1 MTERIKHASASSD
14 GSDEIDIGRLIGTVI
29 EARWWVLGI
38 TALFAMIA
46 VTYVM
51 FATPI
56 YKADALVQI
65 EQNGS
70 SSLVQDINSALQN
83 KAPQSDAE
91 MQLITSRMVLGKTVD
106 DLNLDID
113 VEKKTFPV
121 FGAGWDRLMGRQ
133 NESVTVS
140 TFNVPKAM
148 HKDKFTLEVLNP
160 THYRFTSNNGFSAE
174 GLVGQPLTKDGL
186 TLMVSGINAHQGSE
200 FTVIKYSTLG
210 MINQLTNSLTVTENG
225 KDTGVLSL
233 TYTGAD
239 RDQIREILNS
249 ITRNYLEQ
257 NVERKS
263 EEAAKSLDFL
273 AKQLPVVRQHLD
285 AAESKLNTYR
295 QQKDSVDLSLEAKSV
310 LDSMVNIDSQL
321 NELTF
326 KEAEISKLYTK
337 AHPSYR
343 TLLEQR
349 KVLENEK
356 AQLAKRIAAMPKTQ
370 QEVVQLTR
378 DVESGQ
384 QVYMQLLN
392 RQQEL
397 KIQKASTVGDVRIV
411 DPAVTEPGIVK
422 PRGALV
428 ILGSIILG
436 LMLSIVGV
444 LLRSLLNR
452 GIESP
457 QVLEEAG
464 ISVYASIPLSEW
476 QKARDN
482 AVKSGS
488 KVKHFKGSS
497 TSKRHKQSELLAVG
511 NPTDLAVEAV
521 RSLRTSLH
529 FAMMQAPNNVLMMTG
544 VSPSIGKTF
553 VCANLAAVISQT
565 NKKVLLI
572 DCDMR
577 KGYTHELLG
586 CSNQH
591 GLSDVLADNS
601 PLEKAARPTTIANF
615 DLIPRGQIPPNP
627 SELLMSE
634 RFEALIHW
642 ASKHYEL
649 VLIDT
654 PPILAVTDAAVVGRH
669 AGTTLMVAR
678 YAVNTLKEVETSLG
692 RFEQNGVQVKGV
704 ILNSIF
710 RRASGYQDYG
720 YYEYEYKSDAK

>member
-1 MTERIKHASASSD
+1 MTEKVKQSAAPVT
-14 GSDEIDIGRLIGTVI
+14 GNDEIDIGRLVGTII

-38 TALFAMIA
+38 TAVFALCA
-46 VTYVM
+46 VIYTL

-56 YKADALVQI
+56 YSADALVQI
-65 EQNGS
+65 EQNTGN
-70 SSLVQDINSALQN
+70 SLVQDIGSALSN
-83 KAPQSDAE
+83 KPPASEAE
-91 MQLITSRMVLGKTVD
+91 IQLIQSRLVLGKTVD
-106 DLNLDID
+106 DLDLDIS
-113 VEKKTFPV
+113 VTKNTFPL
-121 FGAGWDRLMGRQ
+121 FGAGWERLMGRQ
-133 NESVTVS
+133 NESAKVT
-140 TFNVPKAM
+140 T
-148 HKDKFTLEVLNP
+148 FTLPKGMNDQVFTLKVLNDKR
-160 THYRFTSNNGFSAE
+160 YELSSDGGFSAR
-174 GLVGQPLTKDGL
+174 GQLGQPLSKDGV
-186 TLMVSGINAHQGSE
+186 TMVVSEIHARPDTE
-200 FTVIKYSTLG
+200 FTVTKFSTLG
-210 MINQLTNSLTVTENG
+210 MINNLQNNLTVTENG

-233 TYTGAD
+233 SFTGED
-239 RDQIREILNS
+239 RNQIRDILNS

-263 EEAAKSLDFL
+263 EEAAKSLAFL
-273 AKQLPVVRQHLD
+273 AKQLPEVRNRLD
-285 AAESKLNTYR
+285 VAENKLNAFR
-295 QQKDSVDLSLEAKSV
+295 QDKDSVDLPLEAKAV
-310 LDSMVNIDSQL
+310 LDSMVNIDAQL

-326 KEAEISKLYTK
+326 KEAEISKLFTK
-337 AHPSYR
+337 AHPAYR
-343 TLLEQR
+343 TLLEKRQA
-349 KVLENEK
+349 LEDEK
-356 AQLAKRIAAMPKTQ
+356 AKLNGRVTAMPKTQ
-370 QEVVQLTR
+370 QEIVRLTR

-392 RQQEL
+392 KQQEL
-397 KIQKASTVGDVRIV
+397 KITEASTVGDVRIV
-411 DPAVTEPGIVK
+411 DPAIAQPGVLK
-422 PRGALV
+422 PKKALI

-457 QVLEEAG
+457 QVLEENG

-482 AVKSGS
+482 VKT
-488 KVKHFKGSS
+488 VKGV
-497 TSKRHKQSELLAVG
+497 KRYKQSQLLAVG
-511 NPTDLAVEAV
+511 NPTDLAIEAV

-529 FAMMQAPNNVLMMTG
+529 FAMMQAQNNVLMLTG

-565 NKKVLLI
+565 NKRVLLI

-586 CSNQH
+586 TNNVN
-591 GLSDVLADNS
+591 GLSEILAGKGDIAS
-601 PLEKAARPTTIANF
+601 CAKPTSIANF
-615 DLIPRGQIPPNP
+615 DLVPRGQVPPNP

-634 RFEALIHW
+634 RLGELLRW
-642 ASKHYEL
+642 ASRHYDL

-654 PPILAVTDAAVVGRH
+654 PPILAVTDAAIVGRH

-692 RFEQNGVQVKGV
+692 RFEQNGIQVKGV

-710 RRASGYQDYG
+710 RRATGYQDYG
-720 YYEYEYKSDAK
+720 YYEYEYKSDTK